1 MSIIG
6 DIAGAI
12 TGGAG
17 VLVGVEGQ
25 FVFGFKI
32 EGLGN
37 FLGESGTIT
46 SFVMEEK
53 IGGDVP
59 AFELKFKTQDAS
71 VIKNLNEGAEMYVL
85 FGQSLFGKYK
95 TAEMTIQKFSN
106 EVSQDSEYIHIQISG
121 LLKNGVEYLRENK
134 QEAYKNKS
142 SLHVLKDIASRYFT
156 VFDDMLSV
164 DDTKDAMNWMR
175 PNRPPSRF
183 LDDVWKR
190 SYISDDNALVYGIEM
205 TGTFVITDIVG
216 IMNQSGTIPPWRL
229 EPYGVKDIRPFSAS
243 YNPSIQVN
251 SEFGLMNNMTTN
263 KKVTPIHSIT
273 DGAAKKV
280 ETPQLKPAL
289 VSGPLNIMKDAPI
302 KYEVQLPIDTTNV
315 SKNYSKSRLI
325 TLPKNAMINSV
336 EIDVEIENKWMDYL
350 LFDLVDFVPYAAN
363 VDMLSGTLN
372 STLGGT
378 YTITKISRYF
388 ANNRAVIKLT
398 LSRDGM
404 NGMTGELGWS
414 GVSSLIGSLF

>member
-1 MSIIG
+1 MG
-6 DIAGAI
+6 IANIVGAL
-12 TGGAG
+12 TSGSG

-25 FVFGFKI
+25 FIFGFKI

-59 AFELKFKTQDAS
+59 AFELKFKTSDAD

-106 EVSQDSEYIHIQISG
+106 QVSADSEYVHIQISG
-121 LLKNGVEYLRENK
+121 LLKNGVEWLRENK
-134 QEAYKNKS
+134 QEAYKMKS
-142 SLHVLKDIASRYFT
+142 SLHVLKDIAGRYFN
-156 VFDDMLSV
+156 VFDDMLSI
-164 DDTKDAMNWMR
+164 DDTKDQMNWLR
-175 PNRPPSRF
+175 PNRSPSRF
-183 LDDVWKR
+183 IDDVWKR

-205 TGTFVITDIVG
+205 TGTFVITDIIG
-216 IMNQSGTIPPWRL
+216 IMEQAGTIPPWRL
-229 EPYGVKDIRPFSAS
+229 EPYGTTEVRPFSAS
-243 YNPSIQVN
+243 YNPAIEVN

-280 ETPQLKPAL
+280 ETPELKPSL
-289 VSGPLNIMKDAPI
+289 ISGPLNIMKDAPI

-315 SKNYSKSRLI
+315 SDNYSKSRLI
-325 TLPKNAMINSV
+325 NLPKNAMINSV

-350 LFDLVDFVPYAAN
+350 LFDLVDFVPYDPSVN
-363 VDMLSGTLN
+363 MISGSLN

-404 NGMTGELGWS
+404 NGMSGTLGWS
-414 GVSSLIGSLF
+414 GASLLNLF